1 MRICFICRASQ
12 IDNVVSIVKSLSRN
26 ELESFKIIIIGDVA
40 EIRTFSGA
48 DYAHIAG
55 VRHD

>member
-48 DYAHIAG
+48 D
-55 VRHD
+55 